1 MPIYLPRSDMESIFR
16 KAVMLTVS
24 FLMASVGFSLS
35 LIASLLGI
43 FFPHIQERRPRRQD
57 PTRVSKG
64 KKPRRHQVHATSRSR
79 DRHGLVTAVTEEPRP
94 VFSILVQPISN
105 AAYDSDGFIVT
116 KPTEQEERGRSQTS
130 IGDAPNLGSPPPSQ
144 HSRASMSPSEYSERS
159 EWSTQAYDFPTASSE
174 ESSPPRNSHVHGFRI
189 GRAWKKSKTSLPS
202 PTEETITKHPPP
214 IKKSKT
220 FTKRPSAEK
229 KGICKARSF
238 CVMERE
244 KTPKVSSP
252 RPRTQPYEAPYFTPL
267 PGSGPVLSVP
277 KAKPVRSTLFESKE
291 LVLGIELFW
300 AGMYGIEDQGV
311 TVSKVWVV

>member
-1 MPIYLPRSDMESIFR
+1 MPIYLPRSDMESILR
-16 KAVMLTVS
+16 KVVMLTAS

-43 FFPHIQERRPRRQD
+43 FFPDIQERPPRRQD
-57 PTRVSKG
+57 PIRVSKG
-64 KKPRRHQVHATSRSR
+64 KKPRRRQVHDTSRSR
-79 DRHGLVTAVTEEPRP
+79 DRHGLVTAITEEPQP
-94 VFSILVQPISN
+94 VFNLLVQPISN
-105 AAYDSDGFIVT
+105 AAHDSDGFIDT
-116 KPTEQEERGRSQTS
+116 EPTEQGERGRSPTS
-130 IGDAPNLGSPPPSQ
+130 IGDAPNLGSPLPSQ
-144 HSRASMSPSEYSERS
+144 PSRSSISPSEYSERS
-159 EWSTQAYDFPTASSE
+159 EWSTQTYDFPTASSE
-174 ESSPPRNSHVHGFRI
+174 ESSPHNSHVHGAHGFRI

-244 KTPKVSSP
+244 KTPKVPSP

-277 KAKPVRSTLFESKE
+277 KAKPVRSSTLPPPSYRRAATTPPP
-291 LVLGIELFW
+291 LASVRT
-300 AGMYGIEDQGV
+300 A
-311 TVSKVWVV
+311 